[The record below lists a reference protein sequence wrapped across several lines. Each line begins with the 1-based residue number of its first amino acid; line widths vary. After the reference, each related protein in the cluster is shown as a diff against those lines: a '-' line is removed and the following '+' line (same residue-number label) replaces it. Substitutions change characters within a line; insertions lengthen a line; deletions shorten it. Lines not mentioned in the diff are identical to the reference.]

1 MSSITSSAF
10 PSGTSDKTSTR
21 AKPKF
26 NRHGYGSLLSINTP
40 GTSATGTSSAA
51 GSDKKKAARKWAK
64 GDNRKKF
71 DVLPKFE

>member
-1 MSSITSSAF
+1 MSSNTSSAF

-26 NRHGYGSLLSINTP
+26 NRHGYGSSLSINTP
-40 GTSATGTSSAA
+40 GTSSAA
-51 GSDKKKAARKWAK
+51 GSDKEKAARKWAK